1 MRILGVGV
9 DIVDNARIKKSLK
22 NNLFIKR
29 IFTLK
34 EIANAKKKKIK
45 YHIIQ
50 KDSQQKRLLLK
61 QLVLDLSKI

>member
-9 DIVDNARIKKSLK
+9 DIVDNARIKKSIK

-34 EIANAKKKKIK
+34 EIANAKKKK
-45 YHIIQ
+45 
-50 KDSQQKRLLLK
+50 R
-61 QLVLDLSKI
+61 